1 MSQPSNHESQDASDS
16 SINWTNLGG
25 SNVGF
30 AHLYLRLLSLRGPV
44 GIVAVVSGLAVG
56 AVLEWPAAFAVA
68 MLGLVLCLDAAL
80 RSRGVFTSITGTVL
94 VDTTLIAAT
103 IWLLR
108 APPAVISMPFAYII
122 ATSFLVLAPRK
133 AIVPVAYAVMWMSV
147 LLIGN
152 RFWWAQSEGTAGLIV
167 SVTMGSMFVGSLLVM
182 FGSAGKILADVKHS
196 LDRKVRFEEA
206 IAASSRAFATS
217 DDDDPIELALE
228 ALLKATEATAVFV
241 ERNVQHPDLGLCSTL
256 IAEVLADGVDADPED
271 TWTMVPWDE
280 MPVSFASLS
289 AAKAVAFK
297 VADLPEIER
306 ARYDGSG
313 VLSELDIPI
322 LVRGEWVG
330 LVGFSDV
337 ITDRTWDA
345 REIELLSTA
354 AELIGAHWE
363 RVEGREQLEQAVARL
378 ERRHRLEQALAQASS
393 ALLASEDSA
402 VDEALEALLVA
413 TEADVVFLD
422 ENYEDPNLG
431 LATNATHWVSKEHDS
446 SERGQ
451 EEWWGGPYSELP
463 TSHDQLA
470 IGRPSVI
477 LTSQLS
483 GPERELY
490 EADGLLSELCL
501 PVFVKGQW
509 RGSVGFADYQIE
521 RQWTEQ
527 DIRFL
532 RTAADLV
539 GSYWEREDAVA
550 LLDTRLNYEQ
560 ALARVS
566 QELLSDGPDALATAL
581 GHIFDVADP
590 EYMWMDEQVIGR
602 DGLQSTRL
610 VHKLESPDLQASGF
624 DIGNESRVP
633 TDTPTR
639 SAKLSRGEPAVI
651 QTIELEGDEQAAY
664 ERSAIKSELVLPFYV
679 YGQGAGTVGFVHCLK
694 QRSWSDND
702 VSVLRTAAGLIG
714 SYVERRRTH
723 ERLEELIRAKDDFIA
738 SISHEIRTPLTAVM
752 GFASVL
758 REGYEQ
764 LELAD
769 IDEMLQ
775 LVSGEAQEVSWI
787 VEDLLVY
794 GRSDIGTLEATSVDL
809 CLEEQVRAVLSSQT
823 SGVLVNVSMLSGGDR
838 VMGDPIRVRQIV
850 RNLLTNAA
858 KYGGPNIEVRTA
870 LDGASVLLSVIDDGD
885 GIALDERELVFDAYF
900 KAHQAVGKPGSIGL
914 GLHVSRKL
922 AELMGG
928 DVRYDRVDDKSHF
941 TLVLPASKAAVM
953 SA

>member
-1 MSQPSNHESQDASDS
+1 MSQS
-16 SINWTNLGG
+16 SVIGSETAPELPINWATVV
-25 SNVGF
+25 SSSVGF
-30 AHLYLRLLSLRGPV
+30 SPLYQRLASLRGPV
-44 GIVAVVSGLAVG
+44 SMAAVVLGVAVGVI
-56 AVLEWPAAFAVA
+56 LEWPAAFAVA
-68 MLGLVLCLDAAL
+68 FLGVLLCLDVIQ
-80 RSRGVFTSITGTVL
+80 RNRGVFDSISGTVL
-94 VDTTLIAAT
+94 VDTTLIAVA

-133 AIVPVAYAVMWMSV
+133 AIVPVAYAVVWMSI

-152 RFWWAQSEGTAGLIV
+152 RFWWQQSEGVAGLVV
-167 SVTMGSMFVGSLLVM
+167 SVAMGGMFIGTLLVM

-217 DDDDPIELALE
+217 DDDDPVHLALE

-256 IAEVLADGVDADPED
+256 IAEVLADGEDADPED
-271 TWTMVPWDE
+271 TWTMVPWHE

-289 AAKAVAFK
+289 AGNAVAFK
-297 VADLPEIER
+297 VADLPDIER

-330 LVGFSDV
+330 LIGFSDV
-337 ITDRTWDA
+337 VTNRTWDT

-354 AELIGAHWE
+354 AELVGAYWE
-363 RVEGREQLEQAVARL
+363 RIEGREQLEQAVDRL

-393 ALLASEDSA
+393 ALLASEGSA
-402 VDEALEALLVA
+402 VEEALDALLVA

-422 ENYEDPNLG
+422 ENYVDPQLG
-431 LATNATHWVSKEHDS
+431 LATTVTHWVSKDRDGFG
-446 SERGQ
+446 RGPDD
-451 EEWWGGPYSELP
+451 WWGGPYSELP
-463 TSHDQLA
+463 TSHDQLS

-477 LTSQLS
+477 LTAELS
-483 GPERELY
+483 GPERGLY
-490 EADGLLSELCL
+490 EADGVLSELCL

-539 GSYWEREDAVA
+539 GSYWQREDAVA
-550 LLDTRLNYEQ
+550 SLDKRLSYEQ

-566 QELLSDGPDALATAL
+566 QELLSDGPDALAKAL
-581 GHIFDVADP
+581 EHIFEVADP
-590 EYMWMDEQVIGR
+590 EYLWMDEQVV
-602 DGLQSTRL
+602 DKNGLHSTRL
-610 VHKLESPDLQASGF
+610 VHKLESPDLQASGIE
-624 DIGNESRVP
+624 IGDASRLPV
-633 TDTPTR
+633 DTPTR
-639 SAKLSRGEPAVI
+639 FAKLSRGEPAVI
-651 QTIELEGDEQAAY
+651 QTIELKGDERAAY
-664 ERSAIKSELVLPFYV
+664 ERSDLKSELVLPFYV
-679 YGQGAGTVGFVHCLK
+679 YGQRAGTVGFAHCLE
-694 QRSWSDND
+694 QRTWTDND
-702 VSVLRTAAGLIG
+702 ISVLRTAAGLIG
-714 SYVERRRTH
+714 SFVERRHTH
-723 ERLEELIRAKDDFIA
+723 ERLEKLVKAKDDFIA

-758 REGYEQ
+758 REGYER

-769 IDEMLQ
+769 IDEMLR
-775 LVSGEAQEVSWI
+775 LVSGEAQEVAWI

-794 GRSDIGTLEATSVDL
+794 GRSDIGTLKATSVDL

-823 SGVLVNVSMLSGGDR
+823 SGVLANVSVLAGGDR
-838 VMGDPIRVRQIV
+838 AVGDPIRVRQIV

-870 LDGASVLLSVIDDGD
+870 VDGTSVLLSVIDDGD
-885 GIALDERELVFDAYF
+885 GIASDEQELVFDAYF
-900 KAHQAVGKPGSIGL
+900 RAHQAVGQPGSIGL

-928 DVRYDRVDDKSHF
+928 QLRYDRVDDRSHF
-941 TLVLPASKAAVM
+941 TLLLPASQELVRVD
-953 SA
+953 